1 MECETEIFNI
11 NHQAMGLLKAESI
24 SGLTVADGNPA
35 FESESAAVALSLL
48 SKLSTES
55 GCRLSAKITL
65 YSLGVQALIQVDG
78 HSLSL
83 KGVVDEL
90 DGDVLPEPAIINEVM
105 ELLTRGVSPQFWN

>member
-11 NHQAMGLLKAESI
+11 NQRAMGLLKAESI
-24 SGLTVADGNPA
+24 SGLMVADGNPA
-35 FESESAAVALSLL
+35 FESESAEAALSLL
-48 SKLSTES
+48 SKLSTET

-83 KGVVDEL
+83 KGVVDEIN
-90 DGDVLPEPAIINEVM
+90 GDLLSEPSLINEVS
-105 ELLTRGVSPQFWN
+105 ERLTRGVSPLFCN